1 MPRAYNFKPV
11 HKTCRACGVDFIGHS
26 NKQYCTT
33 TCRDK
38 SDEYQQ
44 VRQKLRSS
52 NLDYFLR
59 EKIFLAIRRGKH
71 PVEVVADELKFL
83 WDKQGGLCALSGVPM
98 TYEKG
103 KGRLP
108 TNLSIDRKDS
118 SLGYTFDNVQLT
130 CYQANLMKSELTTA
144 QLKFWCE
151 RILYAT
157 QLPC

>member
-1 MPRAYNFKPV
+1 MPRAYSFKPV

-26 NKQYCTT
+26 NKQYCNTA
-33 TCRDK
+33 CRDK

-44 VRQKLRSS
+44 VRQKLRNS

-59 EKIFLAIRRGKH
+59 EKIFLATRRGKH
-71 PVEVVADELKFL
+71 PVEVVVDELKSL

-118 SLGYTFDNVQLT
+118 GLGYTLDNVQLV

-157 QLPC
+157 QLPR